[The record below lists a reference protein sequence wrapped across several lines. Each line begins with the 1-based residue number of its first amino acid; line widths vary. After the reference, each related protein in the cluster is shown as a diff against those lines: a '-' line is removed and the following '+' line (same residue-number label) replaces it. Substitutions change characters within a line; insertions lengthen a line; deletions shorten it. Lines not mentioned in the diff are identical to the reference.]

1 VRQLGFSALQLGQR
15 LLQHWQQLAAAAA
28 VHNGET
34 TSSLD
39 EITPQVPNAWSSRS
53 PSYYHESAPTTS
65 SHHHHLFDWRDAFD
79 VVVRWRQLSEPNDPV
94 WWIDRLS
101 PEAFQEGFGLQTPL
115 VNGQLK
121 VMQRGKIMQA

>member
-1 VRQLGFSALQLGQR
+1 
-15 LLQHWQQLAAAAA
+15 
-28 VHNGET
+28 
-34 TSSLD
+34 
-39 EITPQVPNAWSSRS
+39 
-53 PSYYHESAPTTS
+53 
-65 SHHHHLFDWRDAFD
+65 
-79 VVVRWRQLSEPNDPV
+79 V

>member
-1 VRQLGFSALQLGQR
+1 
-15 LLQHWQQLAAAAA
+15 
-28 VHNGET
+28 
-34 TSSLD
+34 
-39 EITPQVPNAWSSRS
+39 
-53 PSYYHESAPTTS
+53 
-65 SHHHHLFDWRDAFD
+65 LFDWRDAFD